1 MDFLY
6 LQSSSLWCL
15 TLTDTTGGKAERPGA
30 GGGLGHVTAF
40 ATRFRSPR
48 LDLFEIVPVCFQR
61 DCSPE
66 KRYSAQIVKDLF
78 FTCLCSFWSKS

>member
-40 ATRFRSPR
+40 ATIG
-48 LDLFEIVPVCFQR
+48 LVCLIEFGLVIPQTN
-61 DCSPE
+61 
-66 KRYSAQIVKDLF
+66 KQIK
-78 FTCLCSFWSKS
+78 